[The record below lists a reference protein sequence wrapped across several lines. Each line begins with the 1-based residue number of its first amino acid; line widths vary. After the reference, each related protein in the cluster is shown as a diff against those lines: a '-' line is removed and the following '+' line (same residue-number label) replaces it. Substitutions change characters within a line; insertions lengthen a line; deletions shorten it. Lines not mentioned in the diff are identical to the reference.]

1 MTSPEFRELLRWRAK
16 ALNLL
21 VSDAQAIALET
32 YFRLLAQW
40 NSKINL
46 TALPLSK
53 PTDATF
59 DRLLIE
65 PLAAAQ
71 FFEDAELRWIDLGS
85 GGGSPALPMKIA
97 RPRFQLTMVESK
109 TRKAAF
115 LREATRRLELR
126 DVEIANVRF
135 EALSAN
141 RTADLVTARAVRT
154 DSTLFETAAGLLR
167 TGGRLLIFS
176 TTPEALK
183 HSKFVPLPAPSSFA
197 VFHVKHS
204 R

>member
-46 TALPLSK
+46 TAFPLSK

-71 FFEDAELRWIDLGS
+71 FVEDVELTWIDLGS
-85 GGGSPALPMKIA
+85 GGGSPALPMNIA
-97 RPRFQLTMVESK
+97 RPGLRLTMVESK
-109 TRKAAF
+109 SRKAAF
-115 LREATRRLELR
+115 LREAARCLQ
-126 DVEIANVRF
+126 
-135 EALSAN
+135 LSN
-141 RTADLVTARAVRT
+141 
-154 DSTLFETAAGLLR
+154 
-167 TGGRLLIFS
+167 
-176 TTPEALK
+176 
-183 HSKFVPLPAPSSFA
+183 
-197 VFHVKHS
+197 
-204 R
+204 